1 MDNLFDRFGSVLKDY
16 IDDTELQKQ
25 NRAHKTKPAD
35 GKPETKQNKTQSKE
49 KVQQQQQQ
57 QRRSR
62 QSFEQHTAV
71 PAYLFE
77 DFKRLGLNAASGENS
92 LENCKKAYKKLL
104 HKYHPD
110 KNALKIQSQYTASE
124 MTKALNTS
132 FKRIE
137 QWFLQTQ
144 KK

>member
-35 GKPETKQNKTQSKE
+35 GKPETEQNKTQSKE
-49 KVQQQQQQ
+49 KVQQH
-57 QRRSR
+57 RSR

>member
-25 NRAHKTKPAD
+25 NRAHKKKPAD
-35 GKPETKQNKTQSKE
+35 GKAETEQNKTQSKE
-49 KVQQQQQQ
+49 KEQQQ

-132 FKRIE
+132 FKHIE

>member
-1 MDNLFDRFGSVLKDY
+1 MDNLFDRFGSVLKNY
-16 IDDTELQKQ
+16 KDDTELQKQ
-25 NRAHKTKPAD
+25 NRAHKKKPAD
-35 GKPETKQNKTQSKE
+35 GKPETEQNKTQSKE
-49 KVQQQQQQ
+49 KVQQQQQ

>member
-35 GKPETKQNKTQSKE
+35 GKPKTEQNKKQSKE
-49 KVQQQQQQ
+49 KVQQQQQ

>member
-35 GKPETKQNKTQSKE
+35 GQPETKQNKTQSIE
-49 KVQQQQQQ
+49 KVQQQQQ

-62 QSFEQHTAV
+62 HSFE
-71 PAYLFE
+71 
-77 DFKRLGLNAASGENS
+77 RLGLNAASGENS

>member
-25 NRAHKTKPAD
+25 NRAHKKNPAD
-35 GKPETKQNKTQSKE
+35 GKAETEQNKTQSKE
-49 KVQQQQQQ
+49 KEQQQ

-132 FKRIE
+132 FKHIE

>member
-35 GKPETKQNKTQSKE
+35 GKPETEQNKTQSKE
-49 KVQQQQQQ
+49 KVQ

-77 DFKRLGLNAASGENS
+77 DFKRLGLNALSGENS

-110 KNALKIQSQYTASE
+110 KNALKIQSQYTAGE

>member
-25 NRAHKTKPAD
+25 NRAHKKKPAD
-35 GKPETKQNKTQSKE
+35 GKPETEQNKTQSKE
-49 KVQQQQQQ
+49 KVQ

-77 DFKRLGLNAASGENS
+77 DFHLS
-92 LENCKKAYKKLL
+92 L
-104 HKYHPD
+104 
-110 KNALKIQSQYTASE
+110 
-124 MTKALNTS
+124 
-132 FKRIE
+132 
-137 QWFLQTQ
+137 
-144 KK
+144 

>member
-25 NRAHKTKPAD
+25 NRAHKTKPAG
-35 GKPETKQNKTQSKE
+35 GKAETEQNKKQSKE
-49 KVQQQQQQ
+49 KVQQQQQ

>member
-25 NRAHKTKPAD
+25 NRAHKPKSAD
-35 GKPETKQNKTQSKE
+35 GKPETEQNKTQSKE
-49 KVQQQQQQ
+49 KTQQQQQHH
-57 QRRSR
+57 RR
-62 QSFEQHTAV
+62 QSFRQHTAV
-71 PAYLFE
+71 PAYLFD
-77 DFKRLGLNAASGENS
+77 DFKRLGLNILNDEIS

-110 KNALKIQSQYTASE
+110 KNALKVQSQYTASE
-124 MTKALNTS
+124 MTKALNSS

-144 KK
+144 KN